1 MTFASLFPESVER
14 VIVDGVVDAPDYY
27 VGGWS
32 KNL

>member
-14 VIVDGVVDAPDYY
+14 IVVDGVLNALDYY